1 MFSKTENQKVHFLYE
16 FHIKKAHL
24 PNRRVIDDLYSPHNF
39 SHLQW
44 LAGKSL
50 FPLFIYYYDYVTKM
64 FTLLSFSVSSRQLC
78 FVCNQSK
85 RKKTRKNF
93 VILGPKSPHKGLWD
107 CLGTRVKTN
116 MKECSVESSDDNKVS
131 TQQNSNKVEV
141 IERSKSKSIKPRKED
156 AHGTILP

>member
-24 PNRRVIDDLYSPHNF
+24 PNRRVIDDLYSPHTF
-39 SHLQW
+39 SLLHW

-64 FTLLSFSVSSRQLC
+64 FTLLSFSVSSRQQLC

-85 RKKTRKNF
+85 RKKNKQERTLSPWDQSHRTRAY
-93 VILGPKSPHKGLWD
+93 
-107 CLGTRVKTN
+107 GTVWGRGSKQTWRNVVWKVVMTTRFQHSKIAIRSRLL
-116 MKECSVESSDDNKVS
+116 KEANLK
-131 TQQNSNKVEV
+131 
-141 IERSKSKSIKPRKED
+141 
-156 AHGTILP
+156 A